1 MIGTRSIMSLSAL
14 LAAAACGTSDNPP
27 LVFTET
33 NNIGITVASSP
44 AAQGSEVTL
53 GYRSLDLAVVPVTVT
68 QADGTVTNLF
78 VEVQDGQGAKASD
91 TLSVLG
97 QFEANAQAPAAAVGL
112 GRFFATG
119 LAAQK
124 LADGFEEK
132 LSQSAQEAQPE
143 ANPQP

>member
-1 MIGTRSIMSLSAL
+1 MMRSSFSIGLSAIM
-14 LAAAACGTSDNPP
+14 ATAACGGTDNPP
-27 LVFTET
+27 LIFTES
-33 NNIGITVASSP
+33 NNIGVTVASSP
-44 AAQGSEVTL
+44 AAQGGEVTL

-78 VEVQDGQGAKASD
+78 VDVRDAQGAASAD

-97 QFEANAQAPAAAVGL
+97 QFEANAEAPGAAVGL

-124 LADGFEEK
+124 LADGFSAE
-132 LSQSAQEAQPE
+132 LSSSTP
-143 ANPQP
+143 

>member
-1 MIGTRSIMSLSAL
+1 MIGTRFAISISAP
-14 LAAAACGTSDNPP
+14 LAIAACGAVDNPP

-44 AAQGSEVTL
+44 ASQGGELTL

-68 QADGTVTNLF
+68 QADGSATNLF
-78 VEVQDGQGAKASD
+78 VDVRSADGGEATD

-97 QFEANAQAPAAAVGL
+97 QFEANAQAPAATVGL

-124 LADGFEEK
+124 LADGFGQK
-132 LSQSAQEAQPE
+132 LSKSTP
-143 ANPQP
+143 

>member
-1 MIGTRSIMSLSAL
+1 MMAARFTGALSAVMAVAGCG
-14 LAAAACGTSDNPP
+14 AADNPP

-44 AAQGSEVTL
+44 AAQGGELTL

-68 QADGTVTNLF
+68 QADGSATSLAVNIRDAEG
-78 VEVQDGQGAKASD
+78 VEAND
-91 TLSVLG
+91 TFSVLG
-97 QFEANAQAPAAAVGL
+97 QFEANAQAPEAAVGL

-124 LADGFEEK
+124 LADGFGKK
-132 LSQSAQEAQPE
+132 LAATAP
-143 ANPQP
+143 